1 MNEFERLNSKSRQF
15 FNVKDFESFEN
26 QAIPKTTLN
35 EAIIDS
41 TKTVIPSLAFAAI
54 LLITASAFYLIIYMF
69 TAAFPKV
76 NIKLGIDLKK
86 MSDIITVVVHN
97 ATLLAGWVL
106 YLNDKF
112 RKASD

>member
-1 MNEFERLNSKSRQF
+1 MSEFERLNSKSRQLF
-15 FNVKDFESFEN
+15 SVKDFESFEN
-26 QAIPKTTLN
+26 QATPKTTLN

-54 LLITASAFYLIIYMF
+54 LLITASVFYLIIYMF
-69 TAAFPKV
+69 TAAFPIV
-76 NIKLGIDLKK
+76 GLKLGIDLIK
-86 MSDIITVVVHN
+86 MSNIITVVIHN